1 MVDLPPL
8 AFFQSR
14 STFKKVLFD
23 KDRMDTH
30 MQPDLPLEPA
40 QMQPSDLEDVLAI
53 ERTSFASPWSRD
65 MFYEEMKNRNAR
77 VVVFRLEGKIVG
89 YICFWVVLDEA
100 HLMNIAVHP
109 EQRGRGYGKAIMAY
123 LESVCRQEGLNRLLL
138 EVGRRNAPARSL
150 YKKFGF
156 SSIGFRKH
164 YYAVI
169 KDDALVMEKW
179 LGSGEKAN
187 GDSEKSETK

>member
-1 MVDLPPL
+1 
-8 AFFQSR
+8 
-14 STFKKVLFD
+14 
-23 KDRMDTH
+23 MDTH

-77 VVVFRLEGKIVG
+77 VAVFRLEGKIIG

-123 LESVCRQEGLNRLLL
+123 LESVCREEGLNRLLL

-156 SSIGFRKH
+156 SSIGFRKQ
-164 YYAVI
+164 YYKAI

-179 LGSGEKAN
+179 LGFGEETN
-187 GDSEKSETK
+187 RDSERSETK